1 MASYSNSTYSNSF
14 YDLTGVYFNSTN
26 QSSSSVDLDQLDA
39 RYLIKS
45 SGGTISNNL
54 IVSGSVD
61 IQTSLTI
68 PNIGNVENSLDGKQ
82 DVIDDGDLSI
92 SKTNGLQT
100 ALTELDE
107 VTESHTEDLA
117 TNTADILTKQDLI
130 TSATDLEC
138 NSLTTGDLEVN
149 GNITKKTY
157 FDTIVVRRPTGV
169 SGVGSDRIGVKELQC
184 WVNGVN
190 IMTDNGLTSYFAS
203 WLDKDTDTGPQNV
216 ATPSTLAHNNS
227 LEDLGAL
234 STGSEGL
241 NSALII
247 KNIPT
252 TSIHNIQ
259 AIVFYSRDSNDTLQ
273 TAVGLGIELY
283 NSTNDP
289 NLITPLASTPVIT
302 ATALLVYRYD
312 FPSIDTYTDFVGVNS
327 ISNIVNNTF
336 AFTQVIVVISYTEI
350 TGDVVVAG
358 DLTAENFVVGSTN
371 VITELTSLDTRLDE
385 EELKT
390 TALQTLTESHT
401 DDITANTADILTKQ
415 ATITDGSLTIAR
427 TDGLQTALNAKQAT
441 ITDGSLTIARTSGLQ
456 TALNAKQATI
466 TTSTSLSLD
475 ILTATNII
483 SKNTTGTGELTVE
496 GLGLNYD
503 AYLDLKNILR
513 AQVLT
518 TLDGG
523 WYRIRSGGGSTNI
536 GILSFEKLSPVDGS
550 LLLTPLSILNNGD
563 IVAQKNLYVGQN
575 TGDTTTKSIF
585 FGGTLGDNTYLNTVI
600 ENRIYEVG
608 IEKSELLL
616 FKGND
621 VEGVAGADRIRL
633 RGANIVFD
641 TYPTASTTRTVE
653 NIRMTILSNGNVGI
667 GTTTPTALLD
677 VNGDVLVAGDVTA
690 ENLIVGS
697 TNVITEIGTKQATLN
712 DNVDITTGTIGSGN
726 ITGRVGSTI
735 TAPTITASTS
745 LLYGTTNVET
755 KITEIED
762 TLETTSRL
770 NNANVFTAN
779 QEIEG
784 SLKATFVSVTNTT
797 PIQDSHLTS
806 RFYVDSLVQTR
817 VREVEDEIVILTA
830 TQTEQTSQSS
840 SQSQSIIDLEE
851 LTVTHT
857 SDIFDLEVG
866 KQATITDG
874 SLTIA
879 RTDGLQTTLTDILSR
894 LTALENA

>member
-82 DVIDDGDLSI
+82 DVIGDGDLSI

-289 NLITPLASTPVIT
+289 NLTTPLASTPVIT

-312 FPSIDTYTDFVGVNS
+312 FPSIDTYTDFFGVNS
-327 ISNIVNNTF
+327 ITNIVNNTF
-336 AFTQVIVVISYTEI
+336 AFAQVIVVISYTEI

-641 TYPTASTTRTVE
+641 TYPIASTTRTDE

-667 GTTTPTALLD
+667 GRTTPTALLD

>member
-1 MASYSNSTYSNSF
+1 LVDTIIQGNITQTGNIN
-14 YDLTGVYFNSTN
+14 LTGNLVVGSTN
-26 QSSSSVDLDQLDA
+26 VITELTSLDTRLDA
-39 RYLIKS
+39 EE
-45 SGGTISNNL
+45 
-54 IVSGSVD
+54 
-61 IQTSLTI
+61 
-68 PNIGNVENSLDGKQ
+68 P
-82 DVIDDGDLSI
+82 
-92 SKTNGLQT
+92 KTTALQT
-100 ALTELDE
+100 L
-107 VTESHTEDLA
+107 TESHTE
-117 TNTADILTKQDLI
+117 DILTKQDLI

-289 NLITPLASTPVIT
+289 NLTTPLASTPVIT

-401 DDITANTADILTKQ
+401 DDITANTAAILTKQ

-427 TDGLQTALNAKQAT
+427 TN
-441 ITDGSLTIARTSGLQ
+441 GLQ

-641 TYPTASTTRTVE
+641 TYPIASTTRTDE